1 MTMPDFDVFDFQEF
15 CEEERQID
23 KNRPMPD
30 SSTPPNPAPTDAI
43 VGTIIAIAVIV
54 LMIVFSDFL
63 VPIVIV
69 GGVVYLLVRWV
80 IG

>member
-1 MTMPDFDVFDFQEF
+1 MSMPDYDDFDLQEF

-30 SSTPPNPAPTDAI
+30 SSTPPSTTPTGAI
-43 VGTIIAIAVIV
+43 VGAIIAIAIIV
-54 LMIVFSDFL
+54 LMILFSDFL

-69 GGVVYLLVRWV
+69 GGVVYLFVRWLL
-80 IG
+80 G